1 MLDQVVE
8 SWHRPV
14 ELHPVMPVAAGSIP
28 ALTPSQERL
37 ALLTERQKDVMRML
51 ADGLINKQIAHRLD
65 ISVATVKTHI
75 AAAVRR
81 MRAKNRIHA
90 VAMLIRAESGC

>member
-8 SWHRPV
+8 SWHHPA
-14 ELHPVMPVAAGSIP
+14 ELHPVMPKPVAG
-28 ALTPSQERL
+28 LTVSQERV

-90 VAMLIRAESGC
+90 VAMLIRADGGC

>member
-8 SWHRPV
+8 SWHHPV
-14 ELHPVMPVAAGSIP
+14 ELHPVMTVPVAG
-28 ALTPSQERL
+28 LTVSQERV